1 MRLSHYRRNFLH
13 RRVML
18 NYINSHY
25 VRNCLHRNVGFN
37 TFNETE
43 QLRTEFPA
51 SSRSANLFIYY
62 LTTMFITKINQL
74 HEIGKDLKWR
84 TTYLNPRHSPSSVC
98 TRLVDVASV
107 PCQENHNYI
116 NHNFHIIHNIH
127 SFLYYYS
134 SRNLFY
140 LGIGINL
147 FGSSKLKLWHFHAH

>member
-25 VRNCLHRNVGFN
+25 VQNCLHRNVGFN

-43 QLRTEFPA
+43 QLRTEFPT
-51 SSRSANLFIYY
+51 SSRSANLIIYY

-84 TTYLNPRHSPSSVC
+84 TTYLNPRHSPSSVS

-107 PCQENHNYI
+107 PFQENHNYI

>member
-1 MRLSHYRRNFLH
+1 MPNYTNNQLRAELSASQRSAYNFYETDHYRRNFLH

-84 TTYLNPRHSPSSVC
+84 TTYLYPRHSPSSVS

-107 PCQENHNYI
+107 PTGGRR
-116 NHNFHIIHNIH
+116 
-127 SFLYYYS
+127 
-134 SRNLFY
+134 SRALSRKPQ
-140 LGIGINL
+140 L
-147 FGSSKLKLWHFHAH
+147 H

>member
-1 MRLSHYRRNFLH
+1 MPNIQIINYVRNCLHRNVALTISMRLSHYRRNFLH

-84 TTYLNPRHSPSSVC
+84 TTYLYPRHSPSSVS

-107 PCQENHNYI
+107 PTGGRR
-116 NHNFHIIHNIH
+116 
-127 SFLYYYS
+127 
-134 SRNLFY
+134 SRALSRKQQ
-140 LGIGINL
+140 L
-147 FGSSKLKLWHFHAH
+147 H